1 MGLGNIHQLRMK
13 QVIES
18 EQTALSIIDSLLD
31 NSLITKTGYI
41 TVGTGLLTLAISKEL
56 YVLNEE
62 TLLLLSFS
70 TMCATIYRA
79 LKQPVSE
86 WVVTQKI
93 NSILRQTREDHK
105 SAVVERIETVGQIG
119 NLKAVAASEIKAV
132 LDS

>member
-18 EQTALSIIDSLLD
+18 EQTALSIIDSLPD

-86 WVVTQKI
+86 CVVTQKSI
-93 NSILRQTREDHK
+93 ILRQAREDHK